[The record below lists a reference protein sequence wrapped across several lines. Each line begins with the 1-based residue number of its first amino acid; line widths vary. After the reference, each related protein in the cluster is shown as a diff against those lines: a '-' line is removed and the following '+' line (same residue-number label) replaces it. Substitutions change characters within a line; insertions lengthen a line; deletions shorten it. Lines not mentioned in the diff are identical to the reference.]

1 VRYTIKNFIDTDVD
15 TFWKELFFNAEFNRT
30 LFMDYLHFKSYAV
43 VEDRKDPDGVV
54 HRRIQAT
61 PNVELPVAAQK
72 ILGGNAG
79 YTEIGRYDPAQRKY
93 FIEAIPNMGAD
104 RVKTKCE
111 LWVEPRGEKRCERVV
126 TVDNTVRVFGLGTL
140 IEGYIEQQARD
151 SYGRAAEFTNRW
163 IREKGL

>member
-15 TFWKELFFNAEFNRT
+15 TFWNQLFFNAEFNRT
-30 LFMDYLHFKSYAV
+30 LFMDHLGFKSYQV
-43 VEDRKDPDGVV
+43 VEERKDPDGVV
-54 HRRIQAT
+54 HRRVECL
-61 PNVELPVAAQK
+61 PNIEMPAAAQK
-72 ILGGNAG
+72 IFGSAG

-93 FIEAIPNMGAD
+93 FVEVIPKMAAD
-104 RVKTKCE
+104 RVKTKSE

-140 IEGYIEQQARD
+140 IEGYIEQQTRD
-151 SYGRAAEFTNRW
+151 SYGRGAEFTNRW